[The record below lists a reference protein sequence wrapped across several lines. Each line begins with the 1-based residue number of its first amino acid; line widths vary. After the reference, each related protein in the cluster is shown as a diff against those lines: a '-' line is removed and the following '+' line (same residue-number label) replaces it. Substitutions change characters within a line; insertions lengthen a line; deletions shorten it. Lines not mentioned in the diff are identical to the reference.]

1 VKVKY
6 SVIIP
11 TLNEEYFIRKNL
23 GSITNKRNDVEIIV
37 SDGGS
42 SDETLNAAK
51 NQGALIVHSEKGR
64 GLQLNAGASKANG
77 EILFFL
83 HADTSIPDNA
93 FELLDEFFE
102 NKNNLLCRFALCFDV
117 DHNLLKNYTYFSK
130 FDTIFTRFGDSG
142 IIIRK
147 DFYDSLGGFK
157 NYFVFEDVDF
167 LRRASK
173 KTKIMLLNAEVKS
186 SARKFVSEGLIKN
199 QINSFVLFIK
209 YFLGTDSSILWNEYF
224 NRNHKTKQT
233 SLIIFARFPSKG
245 KVKTRL
251 AKDTGDYY
259 ALSFY
264 NMCAEEILGQ
274 TKKLNSFNKYLFY
287 TEAEEKEK
295 VMRWAGSKYLYA
307 LQEGKDLGERMLHS
321 FELAFSHH
329 AKKVIIVGTDVPD
342 LNAGIIKEA
351 EKKLN
356 EADLV
361 IGPSNDGGYYLLG
374 MKKVNPELFQNII
387 WSSTSVFEA
396 TIEKAKKLKLRIAE
410 LNTLRDIDTKKDLDE
425 WMGMPHVNS
434 LKRKIKLFNQS
445 KS

>member
-1 VKVKY
+1 MAKRPLGFVFVKVKY

-23 GSITNKRNDVEIIV
+23 GSIANNRNDVEIIV

-42 SDETLNAAK
+42 TDETINAAK

-224 NRNHKTKQT
+224 NRNHKTKKT

-251 AKDTGDYY
+251 AKDTGDDY

-264 NMCAEEILGQ
+264 TLCAEEILRQ

-307 LQEGKDLGERMLHS
+307 LQEGKDLGERILHA

-329 AKKVIIVGTDVPD
+329 AEKVIIIGTDVPD
-342 LNAGIIKEA
+342 LDADTIKEA

-374 MKKVNPELFQNII
+374 MKKVNLGII
-387 WSSTSVFEA
+387 
-396 TIEKAKKLKLRIAE
+396 
-410 LNTLRDIDTKKDLDE
+410 
-425 WMGMPHVNS
+425 
-434 LKRKIKLFNQS
+434 S
-445 KS
+445 KYCLEF